1 MKISGKPHD
10 IYMGMAV
17 SIACVSSNIFLLLS
31 WLYSADSF
39 LPPIGEPRINC
50 VPKMWPLH
58 EDKRTSLTTD
68 LH

>member
-1 MKISGKPHD
+1 MKIRGKPRD

-17 SIACVSSNIFLLLS
+17 SIACVGSNIFLLLS

-39 LPPIGEPRINC
+39 LPPIGEPGINC
-50 VPKMWPLH
+50 VSKMWPLH